1 MTKEKRII
9 TLDLREVNTMAELHG
24 LLQYT
29 FDFPAYY
36 GRNWDALWDCLG
48 DLEDAPM
55 QINLVGWLGAC
66 RRLGWRMNIFL
77 QLLYDF
83 RARRE
88 GRVAVNICREEA

>member
-1 MTKEKRII
+1 METRHI
-9 TLDLREVNTMAELHG
+9 TLDLRGVNTIAELHG

-48 DLEDAPM
+48 DLDDVSM
-55 QINLVGWLGAC
+55 QIDLVGWLDAC
-66 RRLGWRMNIFL
+66 RRIGWRMNVFF
-77 QLLYDF
+77 QLLSDF

-88 GRVAVNICREEA
+88 GKVSINVCRKSEG